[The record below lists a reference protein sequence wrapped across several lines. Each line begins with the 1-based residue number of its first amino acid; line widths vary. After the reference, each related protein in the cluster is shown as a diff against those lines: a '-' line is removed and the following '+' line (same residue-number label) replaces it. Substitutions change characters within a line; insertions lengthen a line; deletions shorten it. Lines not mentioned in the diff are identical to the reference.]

1 MLSESMQV
9 RTESGIVNITLNAQ
23 HEDSMQ
29 NLREELFN
37 WYEDFVERE
46 ISEGRS
52 VQTSNT
58 PHYGQEFRGPLYCEI
73 VEKTLD
79 GLKNMLDSAR
89 GYRTTNTR
97 CGEVVELPMEFERFK
112 TIVND
117 LIDILTPF

>member
-9 RTESGIVNITLNAQ
+9 RTESGIVNITLNAD
-23 HEDSMQ
+23 HEDSMR

-46 ISEGRS
+46 ISDGRS

-58 PHYGQEFRGPLYCEI
+58 PHYGQEFNGVI
-73 VEKTLD
+73 IEKTID
-79 GLKNMLDSAR
+79 GLKNILDSAR

-112 TIVND
+112 TIIND